1 MELFR
6 GLKYATPIAI
16 LLWIAIFIAF
26 KLIMQGGMGLDLEK
40 EVREHGTR
48 IEAVEKDVIK
58 LNKDLSDGL
67 NRVDQS
73 NQYLRE
79 QNRDILKEVIKR
91 NNNADQR
98 DFEIKKIAKTNQ
110 FKMFGMIFGASGLA
124 ALALDIIMKLIKQ
137 EVQLMI
143 KKVDWHSKVLWTSL
157 TALVIVLVQ
166 QVAKVFGIEFSND
179 LANQV
184 QGIVNTVLTILG
196 LVGVVYD
203 TTKGDS
209 K

>member
-1 MELFR
+1 
-6 GLKYATPIAI
+6 
-16 LLWIAIFIAF
+16 
-26 KLIMQGGMGLDLEK
+26 MGLDLEK

-98 DFEIKKIAKTNQ
+98 EFEIKKIAKTNQ

-124 ALALDIIMKLIKQ
+124 ALVLDVIMKLIK
-137 EVQLMI
+137 
-143 KKVDWHSKVLWTSL
+143 
-157 TALVIVLVQ
+157 
-166 QVAKVFGIEFSND
+166 
-179 LANQV
+179 
-184 QGIVNTVLTILG
+184 
-196 LVGVVYD
+196 
-203 TTKGDS
+203 
-209 K
+209 